1 MGERPGRT
9 VPHKQEN
16 ADRWAA
22 RLRKMRQLGISYAD
36 MAEMSGVG
44 LTTVKGIAAGDR
56 CFLQDRTA
64 IMLDNAVPRFELAVM
79 LKRRTGEFLEA
90 AGA

>member
-1 MGERPGRT
+1 MAKRPGRT
-9 VPHKQEN
+9 VPRKQEN

-22 RLRKMRQLGISYAD
+22 RLRGMRQLGISYAD

-56 CFLQDRTA
+56 CFLHDRTA
-64 IMLDNAVPRFELAVM
+64 IMLDNAVPRFELAVS
-79 LKRRTGEFLEA
+79 LKLRTREFL
-90 AGA
+90 GAVMA